1 LYACFSTGTE
11 GQGDIIVLPAHIPR
25 KNIQRK
31 RQKVA
36 RVIPAIPLRERRK
49 EKSLTGAF

>member
-1 LYACFSTGTE
+1 MM
-11 GQGDIIVLPAHIPR
+11 VLPAHIPR

-36 RVIPAIPLRERRK
+36 RVIPATPLRVR
-49 EKSLTGAF
+49 